1 MSLVNP
7 IHDQKSKLFG
17 ALTSTL
23 TIDDKNKIWEEISG
37 RLSELH
43 GNVRTRDDV
52 MKTWYNILT
61 KHKPRI
67 ADKLASA
74 RKTGG
79 PADADLD
86 EIEAKISSMKGKEAF
101 EGIESGIDLSLESQC
116 ANEETERMLISPVP
130 SEDIEQIKFFQ
141 PAPRKRHRLENDE
154 LESTKRAIL
163 EKEDKKLEILTN
175 IDSKLD
181 RLEKQWTVRLTCF
194 QYVCFSDSDVAK
206 NFHSARTKT
215 EAIITGVLAPMS
227 IEEVLSELQTG
238 IAFSL
243 STDASNHAELKTF
256 PIIIRYFTS
265 SGVQKKLLDF
275 VHLQDEKSK
284 QVAEMLLDVITKYGL
299 NPEKMIAFCADNAPV
314 NFGGINRAEG
324 DNVFTKLKQIKSK
337 LIPVVVVH
345 HI

>member
-1 MSLVNP
+1 MTTEKSKSLSKNFTQEEIMSLVDL

-23 TIDDKNKIWEEISG
+23 TFDDKNKIWEEISG

-52 MKTWYNILT
+52 MKKWYNILT

-67 ADKLASA
+67 VDKLASA
-74 RKTGG
+74 RKTGGG

-86 EIEAKISSMKGKEAF
+86 EIEAKISSIKGKEAF

-116 ANEETERMLISPVP
+116 ANDETERMLISPVP

-141 PAPRKRHRLENDE
+141 QAPRKRHRLENDE

-181 RLEKQWTVRLTCF
+181 RLESKFDRVIQILQHTAADQSKTLSLLMAQTMPPLPHF
-194 QYVCFSDSDVAK
+194 QTLPPSFPTS
-206 NFHSARTKT
+206 N
-215 EAIITGVLAPMS
+215 
-227 IEEVLSELQTG
+227 LS
-238 IAFSL
+238 SL
-243 STDASNHAELKTF
+243 PH
-256 PIIIRYFTS
+256 YFQS
-265 SGVQKKLLDF
+265 
-275 VHLQDEKSK
+275 QD
-284 QVAEMLLDVITKYGL
+284 
-299 NPEKMIAFCADNAPV
+299 
-314 NFGGINRAEG
+314 
-324 DNVFTKLKQIKSK
+324 
-337 LIPVVVVH
+337 
-345 HI
+345 